1 MADQVVTYE
10 TRDGVAI
17 ITINRPEKLNA
28 LNDAVIVGLR
38 EAMHRFKDGKEAAA
52 ILTGAGERAF
62 SAGADVNG
70 PPRNPPTW
78 TAIPGIGFDLD
89 KPIIAAVS
97 GYCIGAA
104 IVLVQ
109 FADLAVAAENAVFHD
124 PETQLGISG
133 GMIASMAARI
143 PHKVAM
149 ELLIAGTKFPAQRA
163 YEVGMINKIV
173 PNGQHIEAA
182 MEYATTLR
190 DSAPLV
196 MGMLK
201 RFIRDDILPKGPV
214 ERAGL
219 ALRETQRIDQSDD
232 KIEGLGAFKEK
243 RRPDFKGK

>member
-1 MADQVVTYE
+1 MGEPAVTYE
-10 TRDGVAI
+10 ARDGVAI
-17 ITINRPEKLNA
+17 ITINRPEKMNA
-28 LNDAVIVGLR
+28 LNDDVIAGLR
-38 EAMHRFKDGKEAAA
+38 DAMHRFKDSDEAAA

-78 TAIPGIGFDLD
+78 TAIPGVGIDLD
-89 KPIIAAVS
+89 KPVIAAVS

-109 FADLAVAAENAVFHD
+109 FADLAVAAENAVFHY
-124 PETQLGISG
+124 PETQLGVSG

-143 PHKVAM
+143 PHKIAM
-149 ELLIAGTKFPAQRA
+149 ELLLTGTKFTAQRA
-163 YEVGMINKIV
+163 YEVGMINKVV
-173 PNGQHIEAA
+173 PQGQHIEAA

-196 MGMLK
+196 IGMLK
-201 RFIRDDILPKGPV
+201 RFIGDDILPKGPV

-219 ALRETQRIDQSDD
+219 ALRETQRIDQSED
-232 KIEGLGAFKEK
+232 KKEGLGSFKEK
-243 RRPDFKGK
+243 RRPNFKGK